1 MPPPPQPPSP
11 PYSSLQVP
19 PPSSREQPQ
28 RRQQRKRGQPRHA
41 RRPPRQS
48 RPDSSSGGGG
58 GGGGGSD
65 SSDHDGDGDHGDHD
79 DDGDDDDST
88 NDGYSSH
95 PSIYSASPVG
105 SDSDRDARARALVQA
120 QVHAQA
126 AAAHK
131 LAPAAAAAAGG
142 IFEQDVE
149 PQGPSPLIGRRPR
162 RGTACAGS
170 GTGTGTGTLPHVPG
184 VGVLETICERK
195 STDGDEMACDADGGF
210 STDEDG
216 VGDRGGDED
225 GFTTDDDDDD
235 DDYGDDDDDDEF
247 PAHGPGYG
255 RALYYEY
262 ASPTQPLHPA
272 RALSMSARGSL
283 SPSLPSTR
291 HTIHPGLPMPA
302 GHRLTGQHRNHS
314 TAVPSGLL
322 LRPATAAPAAEE
334 HTRHPH
340 LLLAL
345 AHALAHAFA
354 PAAAESAARVP
365 PAAPAAAA
373 RLPPAHQLAP
383 VLRRADGPSLP
394 PRPLGRAGVWGRR
407 FFRRQR
413 QRDARRAR

>member
-11 PYSSLQVP
+11 QCSSLQVSP
-19 PPSSREQPQ
+19 PGSREQPQ

-48 RPDSSSGGGG
+48 RPDSSGGGG

-65 SSDHDGDGDHGDHD
+65 SSDHDGDGDHDHD
-79 DDGDDDDST
+79 DDDDST

-131 LAPAAAAAAGG
+131 LARAAAAAAGG

-162 RGTACAGS
+162 RGAACAGS
-170 GTGTGTGTLPHVPG
+170 GTGTGTGALPDVPG

-216 VGDRGGDED
+216 IGDRGGDED
-225 GFTTDDDDDD
+225 GFITDDDD

-247 PAHGPGYG
+247 SAHGPGYG
-255 RALYYEY
+255 RAFYYEY

-272 RALSMSARGSL
+272 RSLSMSARGSL
-283 SPSLPSTR
+283 SPSLPSIR
-291 HTIHPGLPMPA
+291 HTIRPGLPMPV
-302 GHRLTGQHRNHS
+302 GRKLTGQHRNHS
-314 TAVPSGLL
+314 IAVPFGLL
-322 LRPATAAPAAEE
+322 LWPATAAPAAEE
-334 HTRHPH
+334 HTRHPY
-340 LLLAL
+340 LLLALTHAL
-345 AHALAHAFA
+345 AHALA
-354 PAAAESAARVP
+354 PAAAEPAAGVS

-373 RLPPAHQLAP
+373 CLPPAHQLAP

-394 PRPLGRAGVWGRR
+394 PRPLGRSGVWGQR
-407 FFRRQR
+407 FCHGQR
-413 QRDARRAR
+413 ERDARRARELC